1 MPTLMLLGNCVA
13 QRLERLV
20 EACAP
25 AAGKGA
31 GGDAPGHGWRVLR
44 AMPVYQLATGPA
56 PDEALAAQAARA
68 ARCDLVFSQP
78 LFRFGPC
85 NTEELRARLGD
96 RLKLFAAPNFEAYFP
111 DVLDMGAP
119 REPARVTPPLDWHS
133 RVIVQCRAAG
143 IPPEEAGAVYPAH
156 PCFREKAVAAA
167 LERTWR
173 TYERR
178 EQGLDIGTLAVAR
191 RWYRREP
198 LFHTWNHPAERL
210 MAVLLDGILAQL
222 GMTASARG
230 ACLRRV
236 GWNGGPLDA
245 GDEAGERKEDGA
257 PACAVSASAAEGA
270 DDGGAGP
277 SWSFGFNSWP
287 IITRQHRLFGFPGRE
302 WFRVAGAR
310 VDIATMAL
318 AWYTWYD
325 LHPRTYAAALDA
337 ARARLE
343 QGR

>member
-20 EACAP
+20 EACATGEGS
-25 AAGKGA
+25 A
-31 GGDAPGHGWRVLR
+31 GHGWRVLR
-44 AMPVYQLATGPA
+44 ATPVYQLSTGPS
-56 PDEALAAQAARA
+56 PDEALAALAAQARG
-68 ARCDLVFSQP
+68 CDLVFSQP
-78 LFRFGPC
+78 LFHYGPC

-96 RLKLFAAPNFEAYFP
+96 RLRLFAAPNFEAYFP
-111 DVLDMGAP
+111 DVLEVAP
-119 REPARVTPPLDWHS
+119 REPARFAPPLDWHS
-133 RVIVQCRAAG
+133 RIFVQCRAAG
-143 IPPEEAGAVYPAH
+143 LPPEESGAIYLTH

-210 MAVLLDGILAQL
+210 LAVLLDGILAEL
-222 GMTASARG
+222 GMAADARG

-245 GDEAGERKEDGA
+245 GDDAGERPAGGAPCSAVPATAGNGTDDDGA
-257 PACAVSASAAEGA
+257 VP
-270 DDGGAGP
+270 P
-277 SWSFGFNSWP
+277 WSFGFNSWP
-287 IITRQHRLFGFPGRE
+287 IITRHHRLFGFPGRE
-302 WFRVAGAR
+302 WFRVAGTR
-310 VDIATMAL
+310 VDLSTMAL

-325 LHPRTYAAALDA
+325 LHPRTFAAAVDA
-337 ARARLE
+337 VRARPE
-343 QGR
+343 PGR

>member
-20 EACAP
+20 EACVP
-25 AAGKGA
+25 AAGE
-31 GGDAPGHGWRVLR
+31 GGRGWRVLR
-44 AMPVYQLATGPA
+44 ATPVHQLASGPD
-56 PDEALAAQAARA
+56 PEGALAAQAARA
-68 ARCDLVFSQP
+68 RGCDLVFSQP
-78 LFRFGPC
+78 LFHFGPC

-96 RLKLFAAPNFEAYFP
+96 RLRLFAAPNFEAYFP
-111 DVLDMGAP
+111 DVLDVGAL
-119 REPARVTPPLDWHS
+119 REPARFTPPLDWHS
-133 RVIVQCRAAG
+133 RVIVECRAAG
-143 IPPEEAGAVYPAH
+143 VPHEEAGAVYLTH

-210 MAVLLDGILAQL
+210 LAVLLDGILAEL
-222 GMTASARG
+222 GMAADARG
-230 ACLRRV
+230 ASLRRV

-245 GDEAGERKEDGA
+245 GDEAGERKEGGGPRAGVPASAGNGTDDDGA
-257 PACAVSASAAEGA
+257 AP
-270 DDGGAGP
+270 P
-277 SWSFGFNSWP
+277 WSFGFNSWP
-287 IITRQHRLFGFPGRE
+287 IITRHHRLFGFPGRE
-302 WFRVAGAR
+302 WFRVAGTR
-310 VDIATMAL
+310 VDIPTMAL

-325 LHPRTYAAALDA
+325 LHPRTFAAAVDA
-337 ARARLE
+337 ARVRPE
-343 QGR
+343 SGR

>member
-20 EACAP
+20 EACATGEGS
-25 AAGKGA
+25 A
-31 GGDAPGHGWRVLR
+31 GHGWRVLR
-44 AMPVYQLATGPA
+44 ATPVYQLSTGPS
-56 PDEALAAQAARA
+56 PDEALAALAAQARG
-68 ARCDLVFSQP
+68 CDLVFSQP
-78 LFRFGPC
+78 LFHYGPC

-96 RLKLFAAPNFEAYFP
+96 RLRLFAAPNFEAYFP
-111 DVLDMGAP
+111 DVLEVAP
-119 REPARVTPPLDWHS
+119 REPARFAPPLDWHS
-133 RVIVQCRAAG
+133 RIFVQCRAAG
-143 IPPEEAGAVYPAH
+143 LPPEESGAIYLTH

-210 MAVLLDGILAQL
+210 LAVLLDGILAEL
-222 GMTASARG
+222 GMAADARG

-245 GDEAGERKEDGA
+245 GDEAGERKEGGAPCSAVPATAGNGTDDDGA
-257 PACAVSASAAEGA
+257 VP
-270 DDGGAGP
+270 P
-277 SWSFGFNSWP
+277 WSFGFNSWP
-287 IITRQHRLFGFPGRE
+287 IITRHHRLFGFPGRG
-302 WFRVAGAR
+302 WFRVAGTR
-310 VDIATMAL
+310 VDLSTMAL

-325 LHPRTYAAALDA
+325 LHPRTFAAAVDA
-337 ARARLE
+337 VRARPE
-343 QGR
+343 PGR

>member
-20 EACAP
+20 EACATGEGS
-25 AAGKGA
+25 A
-31 GGDAPGHGWRVLR
+31 GHGWRVLR
-44 AMPVYQLATGPA
+44 ATPVYQLSTGPS
-56 PDEALAAQAARA
+56 PDEALAALAAQARG
-68 ARCDLVFSQP
+68 CDLVFSQP
-78 LFRFGPC
+78 LFHYGPC

-96 RLKLFAAPNFEAYFP
+96 RLRLFAAPNFEAYFP
-111 DVLDMGAP
+111 DVLEVAP
-119 REPARVTPPLDWHS
+119 REPARFAPPLDWHS
-133 RVIVQCRAAG
+133 RIFVQCRAAG
-143 IPPEEAGAVYPAH
+143 LPPEESGAIYLTH

-210 MAVLLDGILAQL
+210 LADLLDGILAEL
-222 GMTASARG
+222 GMAADARG

-245 GDEAGERKEDGA
+245 GDEAGERKEGGAPCSAVPATAGNGTDDDGA
-257 PACAVSASAAEGA
+257 VP
-270 DDGGAGP
+270 P
-277 SWSFGFNSWP
+277 WSFGFNSWP
-287 IITRQHRLFGFPGRE
+287 IITRHHRLFGFPGRE
-302 WFRVAGAR
+302 WFRVAGTR
-310 VDIATMAL
+310 VDLSTMAL

-325 LHPRTYAAALDA
+325 LHPRTFAAAVDA
-337 ARARLE
+337 VRARPE
-343 QGR
+343 PGR

>member
-20 EACAP
+20 EACATGEGS
-25 AAGKGA
+25 A
-31 GGDAPGHGWRVLR
+31 GHGGRVLR
-44 AMPVYQLATGPA
+44 ATPVYQLSTGPS
-56 PDEALAAQAARA
+56 PDEALAALAAQARG
-68 ARCDLVFSQP
+68 CDLVFSQP
-78 LFRFGPC
+78 LFHYGPC

-96 RLKLFAAPNFEAYFP
+96 RLRLFAAPNFEAYFP
-111 DVLDMGAP
+111 DVLEVAP
-119 REPARVTPPLDWHS
+119 REPARFAPPLDWHS
-133 RVIVQCRAAG
+133 RIFVQCRAAG
-143 IPPEEAGAVYPAH
+143 LPPEESGAIYLTH

-210 MAVLLDGILAQL
+210 LAVLLDGILAEL
-222 GMTASARG
+222 GMAADARG

-245 GDEAGERKEDGA
+245 GDEAGERKEGGAPCSAVPATAGNGTDDDGA
-257 PACAVSASAAEGA
+257 VP
-270 DDGGAGP
+270 P
-277 SWSFGFNSWP
+277 WSFGFNSWP
-287 IITRQHRLFGFPGRE
+287 IITRHHRLFGFPGRE
-302 WFRVAGAR
+302 WFRVAGTR
-310 VDIATMAL
+310 VDLSTMAL
-318 AWYTWYD
+318 AGYTWYD
-325 LHPRTYAAALDA
+325 LHPRTFAAAVDA
-337 ARARLE
+337 VRARPE
-343 QGR
+343 PGR

>member
-20 EACAP
+20 EACVP
-25 AAGKGA
+25 GMERGGA
-31 GGDAPGHGWRVLR
+31 GRGWRVLR
-44 AMPVYQLATGPA
+44 AVPVHQAAWGPS
-56 PDEALAAQAARA
+56 PDEALAALAAQARG
-68 ARCDLVFSQP
+68 CDRVFSQP
-78 LFRFGPC
+78 LFHFGPC
-85 NTEELRARLGD
+85 NTEELRAGLGD
-96 RLKLFAAPNFEAYFP
+96 RLRLFAAPNFEAYFP
-111 DVLDMGAP
+111 DVLDIGAP
-119 REPARVTPPLDWHS
+119 REPARCAPPLDWHS

-156 PCFREKAVAAA
+156 PLFREKAVAAA

-178 EQGLDIGTLAVAR
+178 EQGLDIGTLDVAR

-210 MAVLLDGILAQL
+210 LAVLLDGILAQL
-222 GMTASARG
+222 GMAAEARG

-245 GDEAGERKEDGA
+245 GEEVGERKEGAAPGAGAAA
-257 PACAVSASAAEGA
+257 PAGNEA
-270 DDGGAGP
+270 DDDRVAP

-287 IITRQHRLFGFPGRE
+287 IITRHHRLFDFPGRE
-302 WFRVAGAR
+302 WFRVAGKL
-310 VDIATMAL
+310 VDIPTMAL
-318 AWYTWYD
+318 AWYVWYD

-337 ARARLE
+337 ARARPE

>member
-20 EACAP
+20 EACATGEGS
-25 AAGKGA
+25 A
-31 GGDAPGHGWRVLR
+31 GHGWRVLR
-44 AMPVYQLATGPA
+44 ATPVYQLSTGPS
-56 PDEALAAQAARA
+56 PDEALAALAAQARG
-68 ARCDLVFSQP
+68 CDLVFSQP
-78 LFRFGPC
+78 LFHYGPC

-96 RLKLFAAPNFEAYFP
+96 RLRLFAAPNFEAYFP
-111 DVLDMGAP
+111 DVLEVAP
-119 REPARVTPPLDWHS
+119 REPARFAPPLDWHS
-133 RVIVQCRAAG
+133 RIFVQCRAAG
-143 IPPEEAGAVYPAH
+143 LPPEESGAIYLTH

-210 MAVLLDGILAQL
+210 LAVLLDGILAEL
-222 GMTASARG
+222 GMAADARG

-245 GDEAGERKEDGA
+245 GDEAGERKEGGAPCSAVPATAGNGTDDDGA
-257 PACAVSASAAEGA
+257 VP
-270 DDGGAGP
+270 P
-277 SWSFGFNSWP
+277 WSFGFNSWP
-287 IITRQHRLFGFPGRE
+287 IITRHHRLFGFPGRE
-302 WFRVAGAR
+302 WFRVAGTR
-310 VDIATMAL
+310 VDLSTMAL
-318 AWYTWYD
+318 AGYTWYD
-325 LHPRTYAAALDA
+325 LHPRTFAAAVDA
-337 ARARLE
+337 VRARPE
-343 QGR
+343 PGR